1 MPVFL
6 VCVHQLR
13 TPVGIEYS
21 KSTIQNRKYVPQKG
35 DIIIFKSNG
44 DSHVG
49 IVDYTSGSRI
59 YYIDGNNTSYGN
71 GNKACVHYSN
81 RTFNYKGFTSVIVPN
96 YKNQNLTRNTYND
109 VFASVRG
116 KGYSLNQA
124 RESASS
130 TFRKGEFVYVW
141 GYL

>member
-1 MPVFL
+1 MP
-6 VCVHQLR
+6 
-13 TPVGIEYS
+13 
-21 KSTIQNRKYVPQKG
+21 KKG

-44 DSHVG
+44 DSHIG

-96 YKNQNLTRNTYND
+96 YKTQNLTRNTYND

-130 TFRKGEFVYVW
+130 HLERESLFMCGDISTMLPIICIRVTDPEPVI
-141 GYL
+141 